1 MINASQEYTS
11 KNPIR
16 ATISNTALTIH
27 AASEAAIVY
36 AGVAKQIGILASTAL
51 DVMIIEQKAEL
62 AKMKLELESQ
72 AKTSLEDL

>member
-1 MINASQEYTS
+1 MINATQAYTA

-62 AKMKLELESQ
+62 AKMQLELNSQ
-72 AKTSLEDL
+72 AKTSFSEL

>member
-1 MINASQEYTS
+1 MINATQAYTA

-36 AGVAKQIGILASTAL
+36 AGVAKQLGILASTAL

-62 AKMKLELESQ
+62 AKMKLELESE
-72 AKTSLEDL
+72 AKTSFSEL

>member
-1 MINASQEYTS
+1 MINTSQEYIA

-62 AKMKLELESQ
+62 AKMQLELNSK
-72 AKTSLEDL
+72 AKTSFSEL